1 MATAQYDAAQGA
13 HKQDVTVIVGSAI
26 SGAVRVTVDT
36 SKPKIDAL
44 KALEEIRARV
54 IQGNWPPV

>member
-36 SKPKIDAL
+36 TKSKYDCL
-44 KALEEIRARV
+44 LELEMIQNRI

>member
-36 SKPKIDAL
+36 TKSKRDAL
-44 KALEEIRARV
+44 LALDEIYARIV
-54 IQGNWPPV
+54 QGNWPPV